1 MFEEAQLY
9 PPVTADGDSVTVHL
23 HEGHPGANDPEY
35 RRRRNEIAAAALRW
49 RPGESAPAVD
59 YHPAEQAGWSA
70 VCEHLAPLH
79 ERLAVGE
86 YRAAVQRVALPTDRI
101 PN

>member
-9 PPVTADGDSVTVHL
+9 SPVTADGDSVTVHL

-35 RRRRNEIAAAALRW
+35 RRRRNEIATAALRW
-49 RPGESAPAVD
+49 RPGEPAPAVD
-59 YHPAEQAGWSA
+59 YHPDEQAVWRA

-86 YRAAVQRVALPTDRI
+86 YRPAGPPAGVPAHR
-101 PN
+101 